1 MYNSIEN
8 RIVSRIY
15 GNGRG
20 WSFSQTDFSEL
31 GSTEAIHVALHRL
44 EKKGTIRR
52 ILRGI
57 YDYPIYSE
65 LLEKHLSPDL
75 AKVASALSRKF
86 GWRIHP
92 SGAAALNL
100 MGLSSQVPGR
110 ILYMSDGPTR
120 RYTVGKTELVFKHT
134 AMKEVSF
141 KYPESA
147 LIVQGLKSLGK
158 EAVTDD
164 VVEKIR
170 NWLPKGLRKKVL
182 RDTKTATAWVY
193 SAIRRI
199 CREEE
204 DA

>member
-1 MYNSIEN
+1 ML
-8 RIVSRIY
+8 
-15 GNGRG
+15 
-20 WSFSQTDFSEL
+20 Q
-31 GSTEAIHVALHRL
+31 
-44 EKKGTIRR
+44 
-52 ILRGI
+52 
-57 YDYPIYSE
+57 
-65 LLEKHLSPDL
+65 
-75 AKVASALSRKF
+75 VASALSRKF
-86 GWRIHP
+86 GWRIYP

-134 AMKEVSF
+134 ALKETSF

-158 EAVTDD
+158 KAITNE

-170 NWLPKGLRKKVL
+170 NWLPEDLRKKVL

-199 CREEE
+199 CREE
-204 DA
+204 ANA